1 MKKRSLALML
11 LPLLPLLAGWI
22 FFRKPAAPSGDC
34 VCEINNGRGIV
45 TVQFAE
51 LAAVEAADETEAN
64 LAADGWQRAPV
75 CTPTFRL
82 MLRGNAVTA
91 FLAEDTGGR
100 TRITMLQTRNDL

>member
-1 MKKRSLALML
+1 MSKRFLAFML

-22 FFRKPAAPSGDC
+22 FFRRPAAPSGDC
-34 VCEINNGRGIV
+34 ICEMDDGRGIV
-45 TVQFAE
+45 TVRFAE
-51 LAAVEAADETEAN
+51 ISAVEAADEAEAN
-64 LAADGWQRAPV
+64 LAADGWHRAPV

-91 FLAEDTGGR
+91 FVAEDTGGR

>member
-1 MKKRSLALML
+1 MKKCRIAWLL
-11 LPLLPLLAGWI
+11 LPILPLLAGWI

-34 VCEINNGRGIV
+34 ICEMDGGRGVV
-45 TVQFAE
+45 TVRFAG
-51 LAAVEAADETEAN
+51 LDAVPAADEAEAS
-64 LAADGWQRAPV
+64 LAAEGWQRAPV

-91 FLAEDTGGR
+91 FLAEDVGGR